1 MEENQHLFPIY
12 LNLHN
17 KPCLIVGGGLVAER
31 KVSNLLDYGANVLLV
46 SPQVTPTIDEF
57 AEKGLITVIKRTF
70 KPDDLENI
78 FMVFIATDNTDTNQF
93 IAELCRDKKILVNAV
108 DDPPN
113 CDFFVPAIIRR
124 GSLAVA
130 ISTEGKSPMLARH
143 LRMELEDYFI
153 DEYEE
158 YVDLLGEYR
167 EVIKNKIPDINIRK
181 QIFAAL
187 VNSDILD
194 LLKAGERVLA
204 RERVEQCISSWQD

>member
-1 MEENQHLFPIY
+1 MENHHLFPIY
-12 LNLHN
+12 ISLYN
-17 KPCLIVGGGLVAER
+17 KSCLIVGGGLVAER
-31 KVSNLLDYGANVLLV
+31 KVSNLLDYGANVLVV
-46 SPQVTPTIDEF
+46 SPQVTPVINDY
-57 AEKGLITVIKRTF
+57 AEKGLITLIKRTF
-70 KPDDLENI
+70 KPDDLEDM
-78 FMVFIATDNTDTNQF
+78 FLVFIATDNSDTNQF
-93 IAELCRDKKILVNAV
+93 IADLCRDKKILVNAV

-113 CDFFVPAIIRR
+113 CDFFVPAVVRR

-153 DEYEE
+153 DVYEE

-167 EVIKNKIPDINIRK
+167 EVIKNNVPDINVRRK
-181 QIFAAL
+181 IFAAL